1 MGDPTKDFYQARL
14 QAAWGQ
20 LSAAVGYPPHQGL
33 DATAHSQVNG
43 FFRLFGWGAN
53 PESFT

>member
-33 DATAHSQVNG
+33 DATAHSQVNV